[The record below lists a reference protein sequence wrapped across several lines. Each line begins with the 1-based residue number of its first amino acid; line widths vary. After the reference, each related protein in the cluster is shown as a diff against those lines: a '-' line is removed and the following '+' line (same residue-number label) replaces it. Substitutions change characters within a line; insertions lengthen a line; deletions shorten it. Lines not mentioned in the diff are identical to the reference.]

1 MIQRTMILPHAYHKD
16 LFILLLP
23 VPTIL
28 IKIVQTVSFIINFK
42 T

>member
-1 MIQRTMILPHAYHKD
+1 MILSHAYHKD

-23 VPTIL
+23 APTIL
-28 IKIVQTVSFIINFK
+28 IQTVQSESFIINFK